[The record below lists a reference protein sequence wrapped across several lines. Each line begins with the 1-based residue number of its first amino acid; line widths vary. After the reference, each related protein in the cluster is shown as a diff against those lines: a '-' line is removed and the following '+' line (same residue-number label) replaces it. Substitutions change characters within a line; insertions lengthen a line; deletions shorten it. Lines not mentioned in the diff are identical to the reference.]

1 VAYVNS
7 TSLIGVCV
15 ISTPIMANSLKWIH
29 AEITGSVSN
38 MKLTLTGRPITK
50 KNSQQIV
57 LTKTG
62 RRYVIQSKQYLAYEK
77 DCLWQIIA
85 QRHLHPEM
93 SETIIDKINLQ
104 ALYYMPD
111 KRIPDLLNL
120 LQATADILE
129 KARVID
135 NDKDIVSFDG
145 SMIMWVD
152 KANPRTEITIERR

>member
-1 VAYVNS
+1 MEKQ
-7 TSLIGVCV
+7 I
-15 ISTPIMANSLKWIH
+15 
-29 AEITGSVSN
+29 
-38 MKLTLTGRPITK
+38 KLTLEGRPITK

-135 NDKDIVSFDG
+135 NDKNIVSFDG
-145 SMIMWVD
+145 SSIVGID
-152 KANPRTEITIERR
+152 RLHPRTEITIERR

>member
-1 VAYVNS
+1 MKNG
-7 TSLIGVCV
+7 LRRR
-15 ISTPIMANSLKWIH
+15 TP
-29 AEITGSVSN
+29 T
-38 MKLTLTGRPITK
+38 KLTLKGRPITK

-62 RRYVIQSKQYLAYEK
+62 RRYVIQSKQYLKYEK
-77 DCLWQIIA
+77 ECLWEIIA
-85 QRHLHPEM
+85 QRHLHPEI
-93 SETIIDKINLQ
+93 SDTITSKINLQ

-111 KRIPDLLNL
+111 KRTPDLLNL

-145 SMIMWVD
+145 SKIMGID
-152 KANPRTEITIERR
+152 KKNPRVEIKMEGR

>member
-1 VAYVNS
+1 
-7 TSLIGVCV
+7 
-15 ISTPIMANSLKWIH
+15 
-29 AEITGSVSN
+29 
-38 MKLTLTGRPITK
+38 MKFTLTGRPITK

-135 NDKDIVSFDG
+135 NDKNIVSFDG
-145 SMIMWVD
+145 SSIVGID
-152 KANPRTEITIERR
+152 RLHPRTEITIERR

>member
-1 VAYVNS
+1 M
-7 TSLIGVCV
+7 TLIWFTAKNIQNRGNFVSV
-15 ISTPIMANSLKWIH
+15 IR
-29 AEITGSVSN
+29 AETTGSVSN

-50 KNSQQIV
+50 KNHQQIV
-57 LTKTG
+57 LAKTG

-77 DCLWQIIA
+77 DCLWQIKA
-85 QRHLHPEM
+85 QHKN
-93 SETIIDKINLQ
+93 ETITDKINLQ

-111 KRIPDLLNL
+111 KRKPDLLNL

-152 KANPRTEITIERR
+152 KANPRTEITIERRD